1 MSYYGAPIARQG
13 SIAPAAYGRPSF
25 AAPAYGAQNCG
36 PCGPQRGYAQARP
49 AYGYPGQQRYAPRYI
64 DDSYYY
70 SEEAARSA
78 APAAPGRPAT
88 SARPAPARPLPPAAG
103 KRVAATRTRTGSVA
117 RAAPFGG
124 RRGEAAAPP
133 AA

>member
-49 AYGYPGQQRYAPRYI
+49 AYGYPGQYYYGQRYAPRYI
-64 DDSYYY
+64 DDSYYS
-70 SEEAARSA
+70 SEEVRPVRRS
-78 APAAPGRPAT
+78 R
-88 SARPAPARPLPPAAG
+88 
-103 KRVAATRTRTGSVA
+103 RTRTTRNVRPAGSRKA
-117 RAAPFGG
+117 SSS
-124 RRGEAAAPP
+124 RRR
-133 AA
+133 